1 VSPTVNAGWKRYIG
15 TQKFEGMM
23 MDNYRKM
30 KQAGVKL
37 IASTDAGIPGVIH
50 HHLPLAIPVFAHFA
64 ELTPVEALKSATSD
78 CAEAIGLGDQVGQIS
93 PDFSADLVFYADDP
107 TANLEALATPL
118 RVMSKGVFFDK
129 AS

>member
-1 VSPTVNAGWKRYIG
+1 
-15 TQKFEGMM
+15 M
-23 MDNYRKM
+23 
-30 KQAGVKL
+30 
-37 IASTDAGIPGVIH
+37 
-50 HHLPLAIPVFAHFA
+50 
-64 ELTPVEALKSATSD
+64 TPVEALKSATSD

-93 PDFSADLVFYADDP
+93 PNFSADLVFYADDP